1 MPKYKHM
8 PNHPYANERGVVEV
22 NERFYEGL
30 YLMGALGED
39 KRMMRGNEPVVI
51 NYIPDGMEPTR
62 HMALPLGSAPI
73 DSKSKFR
80 KVTKEHNS
88 IEVGNET
95 EHLLKPRKRIKLDR
109 RQRREDMRKAYRQ
122 VRDNNSEVLYE
133 QRNRPNYKY
142 KDANPFKS

>member
-22 NERFYEGL
+22 NDKFYEGL

-51 NYIPDGMEPTR
+51 NYISDGMEPLR
-62 HMALPLGSAPI
+62 HMALDINSPPI

-80 KVTKEHNS
+80 KITKEKGCV
-88 IEVGNET
+88 EVGNDT
-95 EHLLKPRKRIKLDR
+95 EHMFKPRKRIPLDR
-109 RQRREDMRKAYRQ
+109 RQRREDLRRAANQ
-122 VRDNNSEVLYE
+122 VKNNNSEVLYE
-133 QRNRPNYKY
+133 MRNRPNYKY
-142 KDANPFKS
+142 RDSNSFKD